1 MKPQN
6 QQRKNREGIVYS
18 TSEKFDYQFSSDGEV
33 QETLIPSKQNLKVML
48 DKKQRAGKVVTLI
61 TGFVG
66 TEEDLTDL
74 GKKLKSRFGVGGSV
88 KDGEILIQGDFR
100 DRTIVMLTAEGYKVK
115 RVGG

>member
-6 QQRKNREGIVYS
+6 QQRKNREGVVYS
-18 TSEKFDYQFSSDGEV
+18 TAENFNYLVSQDEQP
-33 QETLIPSKQNLKVML
+33 QETLPPSGQNLKILL
-48 DKKQRAGKVVTLI
+48 DKKQRAGKIVTLI

-66 TEEDLTDL
+66 TEEDLNEL
-74 GKKLKSRFGVGGSV
+74 GKRLKSKFGVGGSV

-100 DRTIVMLTAEGYKVK
+100 DRAIVLLTAEGYKVK

>member
-6 QQRKNREGIVYS
+6 QQRKNREGVVYS
-18 TSEKFDYQFSSDGEV
+18 TSENFDYRFSSDDGV

-66 TEEDLTDL
+66 TEEDLTVL
-74 GKKLKSRFGVGGSV
+74 SKKLKSKFGVGGSV

-100 DRTIVMLTAEGYKVK
+100 DRVIVLLTADGYRVK

>member
-6 QQRKNREGIVYS
+6 QQRKNREGVVYS
-18 TSEKFDYQFSSDGEV
+18 TSEDFNYQFASDDSIA
-33 QETLIPSKQNLKVML
+33 ETLIPSQQNLKVML

-61 TGFVG
+61 TGFIG
-66 TEEDLTDL
+66 KEEDLIIL
-74 GKKLKSRFGVGGSV
+74 GNKLKSKFGVGGSV

-100 DRTIVMLTAEGYKVK
+100 DRTIVFLTSDGYKVK

>member
-6 QQRKNREGIVYS
+6 HQRKDREGVVYS
-18 TSEKFDYQFSSDGEV
+18 TAENFEFKFSNEDAV
-33 QETLIPSKQNLKVML
+33 QETLTSSKQNLNVLL

-66 TEEDLTDL
+66 TEEDLAEL
-74 GKKLKSRFGVGGSV
+74 GKKLKSKFGVGGSV

-100 DRTIVMLTAEGYKVK
+100 DRTMLLLTADGYKVK

>member
-6 QQRKNREGIVYS
+6 QQRKNREGVVYS
-18 TSEKFDYQFSSDGEV
+18 TSENFSFQFSNDDTV

-61 TGFVG
+61 AGFVG
-66 TEEDLTDL
+66 TEEDLAEL
-74 GKKLKSRFGVGGSV
+74 GKKLKSKFGVGGSV

-100 DRTIVMLTAEGYKVK
+100 DRTILLLTAEGYKVK

>member
-6 QQRKNREGIVYS
+6 QQRKNREGVVYS
-18 TSEKFDYQFSSDGEV
+18 TAENFDFHFSGADAV

-61 TGFVG
+61 SGFVG
-66 TEEDLTDL
+66 TQEDLTEL
-74 GKKLKSRFGVGGSV
+74 GKKLKSKFGVGGSV

-100 DRTIVMLTAEGYKVK
+100 DKTILLLAADGYKVK

>member
-6 QQRKNREGIVYS
+6 QQRKNREGVVYS
-18 TSEKFDYQFSSDGEV
+18 TSQNFDYQFSSQDEV

-61 TGFVG
+61 AGFIG
-66 TEEDLTDL
+66 TEEALTEL
-74 GKKLKSRFGVGGSV
+74 GKKLKSKFGVGGSV

-100 DRTIVMLTAEGYKVK
+100 DRTIVLLTADGYKVK

>member
-6 QQRKNREGIVYS
+6 QQRKNREGVVYS
-18 TSEKFDYQFSSDGEV
+18 TSENFNFQFSQADAV
-33 QETLIPSKQNLKVML
+33 METLIPSKQNLKVML

-61 TGFVG
+61 AGFVG
-66 TEEDLTDL
+66 TEEDLAEL
-74 GKKLKSRFGVGGSV
+74 GKKLKSKFGVGGSV

-100 DRTIVMLTAEGYKVK
+100 DRTISLLTADGFKVK

>member
-6 QQRKNREGIVYS
+6 QQRINREGVVYS
-18 TSEKFDYQFSSDGEV
+18 TADNFNYQFN
-33 QETLIPSKQNLKVML
+33 QEDVMLETPAPSKQNLKVML
-48 DKKQRAGKVVTLI
+48 DKKQRAGKIVTLI
-61 TGFVG
+61 SGFTGK
-66 TEEDLTDL
+66 EDDLIEL

-100 DRTIVMLTAEGYKVK
+100 DRIIALLTADGYKVK

>member
-6 QQRKNREGIVYS
+6 SQRKGREGVVYS
-18 TSEKFDYQFSSDGEV
+18 TADNFNYQFNQEDEV
-33 QETLIPSKQNLKVML
+33 QETLPPSKQNLKVML

-61 TGFVG
+61 EGFVG
-66 TEEDLTDL
+66 KEEDLVEL
-74 GKKLKSRFGVGGSV
+74 GRKLKSKFGVGGSV

-100 DRTIVMLTAEGYKVK
+100 DKTIALLTADGYKVK

>member
-6 QQRKNREGIVYS
+6 HPRKDREGVVYS
-18 TSEKFDYQFSSDGEV
+18 TSDSFSYQYAEDESV
-33 QETLIPSKQNLKVML
+33 HETPNPSKQNLKVML

-61 TGFVG
+61 SGFVG
-66 TEEDLTDL
+66 KEEDLTEL
-74 GKKLKSRFGVGGSV
+74 GKKLKSKFGVGGSV

-100 DRTIVMLTAEGYKVK
+100 DRAIALLISDGYKVK

>member
-18 TSEKFDYQFSSDGEV
+18 TSQNFDYQFSSGDSKE
-33 QETLIPSKQNLKVML
+33 ETLPPAKQNLKVML

-61 TGFVG
+61 AGFIG
-66 TEEDLTDL
+66 TDEDLTDL
-74 GKKLKSRFGVGGSV
+74 GKKLKTKFGVGGSV

-100 DRTIVMLTAEGYKVK
+100 DRAIVLLTAEGYKVK

>member
-18 TSEKFDYQFSSDGEV
+18 TSQNFDYQFASDDSDL
-33 QETLIPSKQNLKVML
+33 ETLIPSKQNLKIML

-66 TEEDLTDL
+66 KEDDLIEL
-74 GKKLKSRFGVGGSV
+74 GKKLKSKFGVGGSV

-100 DRTIVMLTAEGYKVK
+100 DRAIALLTTDGYKVK

>member
-6 QQRKNREGIVYS
+6 QQRRNREGVVYS
-18 TSEKFDYQFSSDGEV
+18 TAENYDFQFSHNETV
-33 QETLIPSKQNLKVML
+33 NETLPPSKQNLKVML

-61 TGFVG
+61 SGFIG
-66 TEEDLTDL
+66 TEGDLVEL
-74 GKKLKSRFGVGGSV
+74 GKKLKSKFGVGGSV

-100 DRTIVMLTAEGYKVK
+100 DRTILLLTADGYKVK